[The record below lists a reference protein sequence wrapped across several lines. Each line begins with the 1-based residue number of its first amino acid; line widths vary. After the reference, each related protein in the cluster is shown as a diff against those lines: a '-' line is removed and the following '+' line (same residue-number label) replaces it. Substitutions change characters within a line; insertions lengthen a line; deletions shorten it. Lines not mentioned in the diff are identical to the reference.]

1 MVGAALFAQRPDIA
15 LGLMLQFLCYLRPGE
30 LVCLKRGQVVAPQSA
45 SFTNHWAVLLA
56 PEEEAVTSKTQ
67 EFDESVLIDW
77 PGLWGLYQ
85 LLRRHVAP
93 LSATDALWTF
103 DHKEYNMMFAR
114 VSELAEVNKL
124 VPHPYSLRHSGA
136 SHDSL
141 LRRRSIEAI
150 QKRGRWRAASSATR
164 YDKHARVLKE
174 VSKLGQ

>member
-1 MVGAALFAQRPDIA
+1 M
-15 LGLMLQFLCYLRPGE
+15 
-30 LVCLKRGQVVAPQSA
+30 
-45 SFTNHWAVLLA
+45 A
-56 PEEEAVTSKTQ
+56 PEGEVVTSKTQ

-77 PGLWGLYQ
+77 PELWGLYQ

-114 VSELAEVNKL
+114 VSELAEVNKHA
-124 VPHPYSLRHSGA
+124 PHPYSLRHGGA